1 MTNHKRNFATIGALA
16 AALAT
21 TTPVLAQTSNA
32 DLPPNA
38 KPGECYARIAIP
50 AQFRTITEN
59 VIKRAAS
66 EKVDIVPAKYAQ
78 VDEQILVKAASSR
91 IETAPPVLDWIEE
104 RVMVKPATTRLEAVP
119 AVLDWV
125 EERVMV
131 KPETRRMEQVP
142 AAYDTVSERVLVKPA
157 TMVWKKGRGPIQKLD
172 EATGEI
178 LCLVEEPAVYK
189 DVQKTVVRTPA
200 TTREI
205 VTPAEFSVVRKQ
217 VVKVPATT
225 REVQV
230 PAEFTVVRKQIVKS
244 PATQREIM
252 IPAEYK
258 TVKVTKLVEPARQ
271 VRTPIAAEFQT
282 ITKTEKVSEGSVEWR
297 SILCETN
304 MTRDKTREIQRAL
317 LTAGFNPGPLDGII
331 SVQTMEAVNA
341 YQRAKRLPVDKFLN
355 LQTVRALGVDPS

>member
-1 MTNHKRNFATIGALA
+1 MTNHKQNIATIGALA
-16 AALAT
+16 AALAI
-21 TTPVLAQTSNA
+21 TTPVLAQTSSA

-38 KPGECYARIAIP
+38 KAGECYARIAIP

-66 EKVDIVPAKYAQ
+66 EKVEIVPAKYAQ
-78 VDEQILVKAASSR
+78 ADEQVLVKAASSR

-104 RVMVKPATTRLEAVP
+104 RVMVKPATTRLDSVP

-142 AAYDTVSERVLVKPA
+142 AVFDTVSERVLVKPA

-244 PATQREIM
+244 PATQREIV

-331 SVQTMEAVNA
+331 SVQTMEAVNSF
-341 YQRAKRLPVDKFLN
+341 QRAKRLPVDKFLN

>member
-1 MTNHKRNFATIGALA
+1 MLSPFSAAPQQKARALGTALSQIGEL
-16 AALAT
+16 
-21 TTPVLAQTSNA
+21 NC
-32 DLPPNA
+32 
-38 KPGECYARIAIP
+38 GIIP

-66 EKVDIVPAKYAQ
+66 EKVDIVPAKFTQ
-78 VDEQILVKAASSR
+78 VDEPILVKAASTR
-91 IETAPPVLDWIEE
+91 IETSPPVLDWI
-104 RVMVKPATTRLEAVP
+104 
-119 AVLDWV
+119 

-157 TMVWKKGRGPIQKLD
+157 TMVWKKGRGPIQKID

-205 VTPAEFSVVRKQ
+205 VTPAEFAVVRKQ
-217 VVKVPATT
+217 VVKTPATT
-225 REVQV
+225 REVPV

-244 PATQREIM
+244 PAAQREIPV
-252 IPAEYK
+252 PAEYK
-258 TVKVTKLVEPARQ
+258 TVKVTRLVEPAREL
-271 VRTPIAAEFQT
+271 RTPIAAGFQSL
-282 ITKTEKVSEGSVEWR
+282 TKTEKISEGSVEWR

-317 LTAGFNPGPLDGII
+317 LVAGFNPGPIDGII

-355 LQTVRALGVDPS
+355 FQTVRALGVDPT